1 METTTTPVT
10 ITSVSLR
17 FGLLTGLV
25 SIIYMFILFV
35 SNAATNTAAQWLG
48 LAIPIVGIYL
58 AHQNYKS
65 QNGGFMSYGQGL
77 GIGVLLSTFSSLL
90 TTAFNYVYRTIID
103 PEMSGRMMET
113 VRAKMEAAGNMTDEQ
128 IDAAIK
134 MSEKFSSGPISIVF
148 GVLVTVFTGFL
159 ISLIISAFT
168 KHAQPEFE

>member
-1 METTTTPVT
+1 METTTTSVT